1 MPHGSYKPVEED
13 FDRMAESGI
22 TWISADFAWMDIE
35 RERSVYNFSYFDFV
49 VENAEKK
56 VYG

>member
-1 MPHGSYKPVEED
+1 
-13 FDRMAESGI
+13 MAESGI